1 MVGQAMRLAGAAA
14 VFISCAVMGF
24 SLSDRLKKRA
34 RYIGNIIEAL
44 SLLETEIAFGQSRVR
59 EAFLRVDTA
68 CDTRGLFKTAAE
80 RIEKSGIKKAWRGAV
95 EEKKDELRL
104 TGADAEAVIA
114 LGERLGMTDTENQIK
129 NIRYVKGRLEPLLKE
144 AEGEYGQAGRLY
156 RGGGILVGLFLI
168 LILL

>member
-1 MVGQAMRLAGAAA
+1 MVGQALRLAGAAA
-14 VFISCAVMGF
+14 VFASCTVMGF

-34 RYIGNIIEAL
+34 GYLGNIIEAL
-44 SLLETEIAFGQSRVR
+44 SLLETEIAFGRSRVK
-59 EAFLRVDTA
+59 EAFLRVDAA

-80 RIEKSGIKKAWRGAV
+80 KMEEEGIKKAWRGAV
-95 EEKKDELRL
+95 EEKRDELRL
-104 TGADAEAVIA
+104 TDADAEAVIS
-114 LGERLGMTDTENQIK
+114 LSERLGMTDTENQIK

-156 RGGGILVGLFLI
+156 RGGGILVGVFLI

>member
-14 VFISCAVMGF
+14 VFASCAVMGF
-24 SLSDRLKKRA
+24 SLSDRLKKRVG
-34 RYIGNIIEAL
+34 YLGNIIEAL
-44 SLLETEIAFGQSRVR
+44 SLLETEIAFGRSRVK
-59 EAFLRVDTA
+59 EAFLRVDAA
-68 CDTRGLFKTAAE
+68 CDTRRLFKAAAE
-80 RIEKSGIKKAWRGAV
+80 KMEKDGIKKAWRGAV
-95 EEKKDELRL
+95 EEKRDELRL
-104 TGADAEAVIA
+104 TDADAEAVMS

-156 RGGGILVGLFLI
+156 RGGGILAGLFLI